1 MKISTV
7 TKILKEASLFTTL
20 TDDDLS
26 FLIQNSE
33 IAVYQ
38 TGKQISLNDKIA
50 VILKGSVTVTGQAD
64 EKRLLIRILG
74 VGSVSGVASLFADT
88 HSAVSTLTAQ
98 KVTEA
103 LIIPHETVEALIEK
117 NPVFAM
123 AYIRFLTSRIRFL
136 NERIRAY
143 TVDSTEAK
151 LALHLLIANESNIG
165 KIELPVSLSTL
176 ANMLDM
182 GRASLYRA
190 LDTLT
195 EKGIIER
202 VGKIIIIK
210 DNDALRQ
217 ICHSKS

>member
-7 TKILKEASLFTTL
+7 TKILKDAPLFSTL
-20 TDDDLS
+20 ADKDLT
-26 FLIQNSE
+26 FLIKNSE

-38 TGKQISLNDKIA
+38 TGKEISLDDKIS
-50 VILKGSVTVTGQAD
+50 VVLKGSVTVTGQTD

-98 KVTEA
+98 KTTEVL
-103 LIIPHETVEALIEK
+103 LISHETVEALIKK
-117 NPVFAM
+117 NPAFAM

-143 TVDSTEAK
+143 TVDNTEAK
-151 LALHLLIANESNIG
+151 LALHLLIANENNAEI
-165 KIELPVSLSTL
+165 IELPVSLSTL

-195 EKGIIER
+195 EKGIIKR
-202 VGKIIIIK
+202 NGRTVIIK